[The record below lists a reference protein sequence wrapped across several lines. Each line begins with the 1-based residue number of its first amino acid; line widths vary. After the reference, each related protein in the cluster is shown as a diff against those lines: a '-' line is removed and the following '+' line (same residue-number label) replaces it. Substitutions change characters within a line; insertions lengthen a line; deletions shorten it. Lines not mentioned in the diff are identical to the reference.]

1 MNRIC
6 IYACTCIYLYMV
18 YKSALQSIYAVL
30 WSYIYYIA
38 VAAILYS
45 GKYISVYVYIC
56 IHIYY
61 LCIHFILYSGSSEQ
75 TFEKFQIIHGT
86 REVRVH
92 AGTCAHAL
100 SAVRAHVH
108 THSYKCIYTHTHF
121 LPSDTKTRTHMHT
134 HSCTSNMACGKCV
147 CSHAL
152 TGIRSSRRHLADI
165 RKSQLVTQSS
175 IRNDMSDD
183 FWEIFICRALRQP
196 VAHNLNKIKKSS
208 LTLARLYCM
217 YRRLHIISRLKASC
231 RRLRFCKL
239 CMYIHMYICM

>member
-100 SAVRAHVH
+100 SAVRAHTYTH
-108 THSYKCIYTHTHF
+108 TVINAYTHTHTFF
-121 LPSDTKTRTHMHT
+121 LQIQKHAHTCTHTVAPLIWHAG
-134 HSCTSNMACGKCV
+134 SACAHMPWLGYV
-147 CSHAL
+147 RHAA
-152 TGIRSSRRHLADI
+152 TW
-165 RKSQLVTQSS
+165 Q
-175 IRNDMSDD
+175 
-183 FWEIFICRALRQP
+183 IFAK
-196 VAHNLNKIKKSS
+196 VSSS
-208 LTLARLYCM
+208 LNLVYEMTWAMTFEKFSFVVRCANPS
-217 YRRLHIISRLKASC
+217 HTISTKSKN
-231 RRLRFCKL
+231 RRLRL
-239 CMYIHMYICM
+239 RVYIVCIDVYT